1 MKIFGIEYKT
11 RKELLEEN
19 ERLKAENRM
28 MFDKKEESLKY
39 ESCYVQ
45 KCYAQL
51 IVPYREELYLP
62 YQKIKDDLC
71 EELFKMISEVVNYER
86 EVDITGDTVHSASVY
101 VLRK

>member
-39 ESCYVQ
+39 ESYYVQ

-51 IVPYREELYLP
+51 IVPYREELYLS